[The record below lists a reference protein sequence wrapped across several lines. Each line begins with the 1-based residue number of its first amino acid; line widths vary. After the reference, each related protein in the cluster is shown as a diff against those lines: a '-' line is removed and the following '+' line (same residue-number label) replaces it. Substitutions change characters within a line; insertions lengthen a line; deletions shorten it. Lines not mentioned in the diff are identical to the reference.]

1 MPTST
6 QMGYGKDLDGAFE
19 LNDVSAS
26 ASQLSRVRHHSESD
40 ISIHTLDVLEDHAEQ
55 DAAGDSAAYTPE
67 EERVVVRKL
76 DRRLVLFLA
85 LLYMLSFLDRSSKSP

>member
-1 MPTST
+1 MD
-6 QMGYGKDLDGAFE
+6 YGRYLNGALE

-26 ASQLSRVRHHSESD
+26 ASQLSRLRHHSESD

-55 DAAGDSAAYTPE
+55 DAPGDSTAYTAE

-76 DRRLVLFLA
+76 DCRLVLFLA